1 MPDRYGV
8 LTREDILELLQCNPP
23 LVSGAVNLEDQ
34 LQPNGIDLTVREI
47 SSFSSRG
54 NLTETNEGR
63 ELSRTTPILFE
74 EHGGV
79 DLPPGPYL
87 VTFNEIISMP
97 ANVMALARPRSS
109 LNRCGVSIH
118 SAVWD
123 AGYTGRSQSMLVVY
137 NTHGFRLHKNA
148 RVMQL
153 VFIYT
158 SRRVGRGY
166 NGKYQ
171 LENI

>member
-1 MPDRYGV
+1 
-8 LTREDILELLQCNPP
+8 
-23 LVSGAVNLEDQ
+23 
-34 LQPNGIDLTVREI
+34 
-47 SSFSSRG
+47 
-54 NLTETNEGR
+54 
-63 ELSRTTPILFE
+63 
-74 EHGGV
+74 
-79 DLPPGPYL
+79 
-87 VTFNEIISMP
+87 
-97 ANVMALARPRSS
+97 MALARPRSS

-153 VFIYT
+153 VFLYT
-158 SRRVGRGY
+158 TRSVEKGY
-166 NGKYQ
+166 SGKYQ

>member
-1 MPDRYGV
+1 MLEKNGV
-8 LTREDILELLQCNPP
+8 LTREDILELLKNQPP
-23 LVSGAVNLEDQ
+23 LVAGVINLEDQ

-63 ELSRTTPILFE
+63 ELSKTTPVLFE

-87 VTFNEIISMP
+87 VTFNEIVSLP
-97 ANVMALARPRSS
+97 ANIMALARPRSS
-109 LNRCGVSIH
+109 LNRCGISIH

-148 RVMQL
+148 RIMQL
-153 VFIYT
+153 VFLYT
-158 SRRVGRGY
+158 TRRVEKGY
-166 NGKYQ
+166 SGKYQ
-171 LENI
+171 MENI

>member
-1 MPDRYGV
+1 MTEKYGV
-8 LTREDILELLQCNPP
+8 LTREDIEELLKNRPP
-23 LVSGAVNLEDQ
+23 LIEGAINLEEQ
-34 LQPNGIDLTVREI
+34 MQPNGIDLTVREI
-47 SSFSSRG
+47 SNFSSRG

-63 ELSRTTPILFE
+63 ELSRTSPVLFE

-87 VTFNEIISMP
+87 ITFNEIVSLPSNI
-97 ANVMALARPRSS
+97 MALARPRSS

-153 VFIYT
+153 VFLYT
-158 SRRVGRGY
+158 TRRVVKGY
-166 NGKYQ
+166 SGKYQ
-171 LENI
+171 MENI